1 MRLAPRAHPLAED
14 PPAGCTGRAVECGVA
29 VSSVGRGWT
38 LVDVE
43 TSGLS
48 SRQHRVLSLAAIALD
63 ANGHVVGEYSS
74 LFNPGCD
81 PGPVHIHRLTRE
93 RLNGSPT
100 FDSALEHLRE
110 LLEGRTLVA
119 HNAVFDHGFLV
130 EEARRAGVTLPITHR
145 LCTITLTRRL
155 QLDVPNVKLSTLA
168 QHWSVPQRAA
178 HDAGDDVR
186 TLLEVFRR
194 STGLASTLG
203 LPLPVV
209 ACGAATRAYPDK
221 VTRVP
226 CPWTD
231 PGRYDSAVGL
241 IQGTKVVITG
251 STHAPRLE
259 LARRLADAGLDVMNA
274 VSGKTGLLVANPG
287 APDSRKLQR
296 AQELGIP
303 LVDEATAISLAE
315 RVVPGTLKSVPVI
328 EVIPSPART
337 RETPPRRASSS
348 LPWSGRRVLVLGGL
362 HSDATAV
369 RARLVQLGAV
379 PAINLTAAV
388 THVLVLSGG
397 EADGRFAKARDRGLP
412 VLEAHHVSSVADAS
426 EPAVTEP
433 KGVDDGTAETTPAPT
448 SLPAGAVVDIPKG
461 MDRFTV
467 NVAWT
472 SAKSD
477 PSNDPEVDVVAFEL
491 AGDGRVPSDD
501 EFIFYNQPAS
511 PDGVARLSIDGD
523 REQGV
528 SIDLAAAPDEIERI
542 TIGAAIDGD
551 ATFGDVGAISVTVDA
566 AEFTFATAV
575 LDAATTERSMIIAEI
590 YRRNGLWRFRAV
602 GQGYDDGL
610 AEFAVR
616 HGVEV
621 EES

>member
-1 MRLAPRAHPLAED
+1 MP
-14 PPAGCTGRAVECGVA
+14 T
-29 VSSVGRGWT
+29 VGRGWT

-63 ANGHVVGEYSS
+63 MEGQVVGEYSS

-100 FDSALEHLRE
+100 FPSALGHLHE

-130 EEARRAGVTLPITHR
+130 EEARRAGAILPITHR

-155 QLDVPNVKLSTLA
+155 QLDVPNAKLSTLA

-231 PGRYDSAVGL
+231 PGRYDSTTGL

-251 STHAPRLE
+251 PTHTPRPE

-274 VSGKTGLLVANPG
+274 VSGKTGLLVANSW

-296 AQELGIP
+296 ARELGIP
-303 LVDEATAISLAE
+303 LVDEATALSLAE
-315 RVVPGTLKSVPVI
+315 RVVPGTLKSVPVVEI
-328 EVIPSPART
+328 IPAPTRT
-337 RETPPRRASSS
+337 RRTPPPRASSS
-348 LPWSGRRVLVLGGL
+348 LPWAGRRVLVLGGL
-362 HSDATAV
+362 HSEATAA
-369 RARLVQLGAV
+369 RTRLVQLGAV

-388 THVLVLSGG
+388 THVLVLRGG
-397 EADGRFAKARDRGLP
+397 EADGRFAKARERGLP
-412 VLEAHHVSSVADAS
+412 VLAAHHVSSIADTDDPAMPDRQGVGDDSAKPSRAS
-426 EPAVTEP
+426 M
-433 KGVDDGTAETTPAPT
+433 
-448 SLPAGAVVDIPKG
+448 SLSAGAVVDIPQG
-461 MDRFTV
+461 MDEFTV
-467 NVAWT
+467 NVSWT
-472 SAKSD
+472 SAQGN
-477 PSNDPEVDVVAFEL
+477 PTHDPEVDVIAFEL
-491 AGDGRVPSDD
+491 AGDGKVPSDD

-566 AEFTFATAV
+566 AEFTFPTAV

-590 YRRNGLWRFRAV
+590 YRRNGQWRLRAV
-602 GQGYDDGL
+602 GQGYDDCL

-621 EES
+621 EDD